1 MLFSSSCLI
10 AFAFLAQVGIQFT
23 FIIENKPAKQG
34 YVMQNYG
41 YFLAVFHVTSLF
53 LFLSLNTQA
62 DEIQYK
68 PQNFFDNGDSGVF
81 YDLKSG
87 ELLKAIIEQNRTVL
101 IEQDGDIFEE
111 DVATLDDE
119 ILGLSSQQ
127 SFSKSKRVLGKKIYP
142 THLIAFYSGCRYRL
156 KEKKFIP
163 IASSCGF
170 KYRKN
175 KNRAQRIEWEHIVPA
190 WHFGHQLRCW
200 QKGGRLHC
208 RNSNAKFKQMEAD
221 MHNLVPAIGEINGDR
236 SNFKYRMLAG
246 EMRLYGKPVNMEIS
260 FKERAA
266 EPPDNVQGDIARTY
280 FYMADR
286 YGLQISEQQ
295 KKLFI
300 AWNNRDPV
308 DSWERKKNQLV
319 KKLQGDENL
328 YITHYK
334 KLKQGDIVT
343 SAPSTSFAEINHN
356 LKQQF
361 GFLFDYLPA
370 WLVESILV
378 IATLFLLWRHKR
390 SKSKFEKIE
399 KQATRKKKAENKA
412 VTPKKSHSKKSK
424 KSVKKYLIQ
433 SRMVE
438 RVLSLNKEQRL
449 VIKNKQNDDSQYW
462 QLVES
467 NKTEGFVFIQHVATG
482 KVLEI
487 EGGLKKDHTKVILG
501 DKKRRDNN
509 HQEWRL
515 VVTEGPKYFFLENRA
530 TQTVLDIRYKKR
542 KQGSKVASYHK
553 KSRGTENQEWEL
565 IRV

>member
-1 MLFSSSCLI
+1 MQSVNHFSTI
-10 AFAFLAQVGIQFT
+10 FK
-23 FIIENKPAKQG
+23 IIII
-34 YVMQNYG
+34 
-41 YFLAVFHVTSLF
+41 S
-53 LFLSLNTQA
+53 LFLSLTTQA
-62 DEIQYK
+62 DENQYK
-68 PQNFFDNGDSGVF
+68 PQKFFGNGDTGVF
-81 YDLKSG
+81 YDLQSG
-87 ELLKAIIEQNRTVL
+87 ELLKSIIDGNRTVY

-111 DVATLDDE
+111 DVATLEDN

-127 SFSKSKRVLGKKIYP
+127 SFSKSKRMLGKEIY
-142 THLIAFYSGCRYRL
+142 TSHRIAFYSGCRYRL

-200 QKGGRLHC
+200 QNGGRLHC

-246 EMRLYGKPVNMEIS
+246 EKRLYGKPVNMEIS

-286 YGLQISEQQ
+286 YGLQISDQQ
-295 KKLFI
+295 KKLLV
-300 AWNNRDPV
+300 AWNNNDPV
-308 DSWERKKNQLV
+308 DNWERQKNKLV

-343 SAPSTSFAEINHN
+343 SEPSTSFSEINNN

-370 WLVESILV
+370 WLVEIILA
-378 IATLFLLWRHKR
+378 IAALYLLWKYKRKKDSLEKTEPKPTHK
-390 SKSKFEKIE
+390 EKISTN
-399 KQATRKKKAENKA
+399 KSSTVKKH
-412 VTPKKSHSKKSK
+412 KKKKSK
-424 KSVKKYLIQ
+424 KIPIHYFIQ

-438 RVLSLNKEQRL
+438 RVLSLNKAQEL
-449 VIKNKQNDDSQYW
+449 VIKNKQKDKSQHW
-462 QLVES
+462 AMLES

-487 EGGLKKDHTKVILG
+487 KGSVKTDHAKVILA
-501 DKKRRDNN
+501 DKKRRNNN

-515 VVTEGPKYFFLENRA
+515 VATEEPKYFFLENRA
-530 TQTVLDIRYKKR
+530 TQTVLDISYKKS

-553 KSRGTENQEWEL
+553 KSRGTENQEWKL
-565 IRV
+565 IAI